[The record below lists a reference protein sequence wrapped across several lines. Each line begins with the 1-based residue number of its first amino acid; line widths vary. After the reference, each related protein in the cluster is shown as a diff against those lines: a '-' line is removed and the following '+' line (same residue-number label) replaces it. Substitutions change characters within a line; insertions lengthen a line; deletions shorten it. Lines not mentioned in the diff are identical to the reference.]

1 MESKFKIGD
10 IVYFLGENA
19 IIHNT
24 KVVGVTNKNTS
35 FVYKTMNS
43 MFVADEPPRIIYDT
57 GGPSWAGHT
66 ILSYNTFLEEELYA
80 TEEEAK
86 KAQQEKS
93 PLKGVDVSKLKEQF
107 ECSSNP
113 TKLGTSLYS

>member
-10 IVYFLGENA
+10 IVYFLDKNA

-24 KVVGVTNKNTS
+24 EVIGISDKNGS
-35 FVYKTMNS
+35 FIYKTMNS
-43 MFVADEPPRIIYDT
+43 VFIADEPPRVIYDT

-66 ILSYNTFLEEELYA
+66 VSCYNTFVEEELYA
-80 TEEEAK
+80 TRKEAK

-93 PLKGVDVSKLKEQF
+93 PLKGIDVSKLREQF
-107 ECSSNP
+107 ECSFNP